1 MYYFFIDGNSNTNQY
16 RGPGRSS
23 DYEGYHSSYYQNP
36 NTPEVYENPQYRRH
50 SINHDSHNEVT
61 STSHSSEFLPFETPS
76 TEDVKTIAFQMR
88 TMPNYFAAMAAAASL
103 NVNYPQLATE
113 NEPEYPSQAQ
123 EGQQI
128 KPSYRSRYYEDRHS
142 NNASSSQSRHGNLG
156 RTLNV
161 QGEQID
167 NDLLRPRLDMNSEL
181 QDMVSIIDRVFK
193 SDHLCKKIDIS
204 FKRIIFRLLFCS

>member
-1 MYYFFIDGNSNTNQY
+1 MYYYFLDGNPNSFQY
-16 RGPGRSS
+16 RGQGRSS
-23 DYEGYHSSYYQNP
+23 DYEGYNSSYYQNP
-36 NTPEVYENPQYRRH
+36 NTPGVYENSQYRRH
-50 SINHDSHNEVT
+50 STNHDSRNEVT
-61 STSHSSEFLPFETPS
+61 STSHSPEFMPFETPS

-142 NNASSSQSRHGNLG
+142 NNASSSQSRHSNLG
-156 RTLNV
+156 RPLNAP
-161 QGEQID
+161 GEPMD
-167 NDLLRPRLDMNSEL
+167 NDLPRPRLDMNSEL
-181 QDMVSIIDRVFK
+181 QDMV
-193 SDHLCKKIDIS
+193 CKIVK
-204 FKRIIFRLLFCS
+204 LFYCNHICSEILIV